1 MKVVLEEVYR
11 TQFSLH
17 MVGLLVL
24 ATAPLF
30 AILVGALVARVQP
43 SPRSLAL
50 FNLILQ
56 GELVGFLIGHMVF
69 H

>member
-1 MKVVLEEVYR
+1 MKVLLEEVYR

-24 ATAPLF
+24 ATAPLL

-43 SPRSLAL
+43 SPRSLAM

-56 GELVGFLIGHMVF
+56 GATVVFLI
-69 H
+69 